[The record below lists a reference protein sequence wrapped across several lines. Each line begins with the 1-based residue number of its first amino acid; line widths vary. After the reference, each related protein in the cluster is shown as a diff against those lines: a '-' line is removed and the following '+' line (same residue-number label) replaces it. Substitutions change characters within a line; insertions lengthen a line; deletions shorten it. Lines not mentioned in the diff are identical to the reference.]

1 VTCTTTSSCGSV
13 DFQVIRNGYPAEM
26 PRTDKRGSTIDDLRT
41 SFERIVANPTPED
54 LWAFQ
59 KALLTT
65 GGADIARVRSLA
77 RTFHACLRMLE
88 SKSASRTAS
97 RWSAVLGTAAVGSVN
112 LAELRD
118 GQERS
123 LRDLL
128 ERGLL
133 PAALEIGAAVQSAQ
147 AWEIEARLIYDEFA
161 WFLYEELWDLS
172 ATTRPELAADERRQ
186 RIDALLDPLLDPSLS
201 DADRAALLVDVF
213 RSVFV
218 ARAWP
223 LLDAGR

>member
-1 VTCTTTSSCGSV
+1 MT
-13 DFQVIRNGYPAEM
+13 RRPHA
-26 PRTDKRGSTIDDLRT
+26 TIDDLRT
-41 SFERIVANPTPED
+41 SFERIAAVPTPEG

-59 KALLTT
+59 KILLTI
-65 GGADIARVRSLA
+65 GGADAARARTLA
-77 RTFHACLRMLE
+77 RAFHSCLRMLA
-88 SKSASRTAS
+88 SKAASRSAG

-112 LAELRD
+112 LSELRD
-118 GQERS
+118 GQERG
-123 LRDLL
+123 LQELL

-133 PAALEIGAAVQSAQ
+133 PAALEIGAAVQAAE

-172 ATTRPELAADERRQ
+172 ATARPELTGDDRRQ
-186 RIDALLDPLLDPSLS
+186 RIDELLDPLLDPAVS
-201 DADRAALLVDVF
+201 DADRATLLVDVF

-223 LLDAGR
+223 LLDEA

>member
-1 VTCTTTSSCGSV
+1 MSQT
-13 DFQVIRNGYPAEM
+13 P
-26 PRTDKRGSTIDDLRT
+26 IDDLRT
-41 SFERIVANPTPED
+41 SFERIVAIPTPED
-54 LWAFQ
+54 LWALQ
-59 KALLTT
+59 KILLTI
-65 GGADIARVRSLA
+65 GGADAARVRSLA
-77 RTFHACLRMLE
+77 RAFHACLRMLE

-112 LAELRD
+112 LSELRD

-123 LRDLL
+123 LHQLL

-133 PAALEIGAAVQSAQ
+133 PAALEIGAAMQSAE

-172 ATTRPELAADERRQ
+172 AATRPELSADERRQ
-186 RIDALLDPLLDPSLS
+186 RIDELLDPLLDPSLS
-201 DADRAALLVDVF
+201 DADRATLLVDAF

-223 LLDAGR
+223 LLNETKMGSIGS